1 MENPLNEH
9 KDYFLA
15 CCKLFKPF
23 CRRIMKVQNIVLQN
37 AAAPGAYGA
46 QVLTVALLEEIEM
59 LCCVLSQMFDHADL
73 WL

>member
-15 CCKLFKPF
+15 CCQLFK
-23 CRRIMKVQNIVLQN
+23 RLRSRIYTVFNIVRQN
-37 AAAPGAYGA
+37 AAPGAYGA